1 MDEKAR
7 QRALFRAL
15 QAKKQQQ
22 GKGTKKAGGAQAP
35 AAPKRSAPPA
45 AARGAAKK
53 PKQAPREA
61 AGLPPGFFQDQGQ
74 EDPDGG
80 PSTLPAGFFDP
91 SGRPGAAGVEAAQPA
106 QVGGGFIYWGRTA
119 GGRPGD

>member
-53 PKQAPREA
+53 PKQQAPREA

-74 EDPDGG
+74 EDPGGG
-80 PSTLPAGFFDP
+80 PSILPAGFFDP
-91 SGRPGAAGVEAAQPA
+91 SGRPGAAGVEAQPA
-106 QVGGGFIYWGRTA
+106 QVGGGFIYLGRTA